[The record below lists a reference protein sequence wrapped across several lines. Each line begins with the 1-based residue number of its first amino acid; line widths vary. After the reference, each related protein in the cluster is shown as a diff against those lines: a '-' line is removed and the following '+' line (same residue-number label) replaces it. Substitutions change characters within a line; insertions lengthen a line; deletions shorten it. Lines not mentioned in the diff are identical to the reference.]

1 LKKKRLPSKR
11 ALESRQKK
19 TNMMSQKRTNK
30 KIMAMLAWSMG
41 RGKRRNQKKNKNQ
54 KMRNRNVRK

>member
-1 LKKKRLPSKR
+1 MKKRRLPSKR
-11 ALESRQKK
+11 ALESRQKT
-19 TNMMSQKRTNK
+19 TNMMSPKRTNM